1 MTLSVAAR
9 LARRELR
16 GGLAGF
22 RILLACIIM
31 GVAAIAAVG
40 TIRASIE
47 AGLADKGAILL
58 GGDAEIG
65 LTYRFANVAERE
77 WMEGHADAISEIV
90 DFRSLAVAPDGD
102 RALTQVKAVDDA
114 YPLTGTIGLDPAM
127 PLAAALDGQDGLPG
141 GVMAPQLIARL
152 ALAPGDTFRLGGQ
165 EFILMAAL
173 VDEPDGAASGFA
185 LGPRSM
191 VRTTALQASGLL
203 QAGTLFSTRYRL
215 DLPDGADLAA
225 LEAAANEA
233 LGTSGIAWRDARNG
247 APGIAAFVD
256 RLGAFLVLVG
266 LSGLAVGGVGISAA
280 LRAYLA
286 SKTATIATL
295 RTLGADRAT
304 ILAMY
309 FIQIG
314 VLAVLGLIAGVLL
327 GAGLPVLLAP
337 VIGAYLPVPAIFAF
351 YPMPMVEALIYGA
364 LAVLI
369 FTLAP
374 LSRVQDIRAASLF
387 RDGGADGRALPRW
400 PFLAIIAL
408 LLAALLAV
416 AAWFSG
422 NLALTL
428 WTAGGIIGAL
438 AILWFAAALLRVLAR
453 MARPWARGR
462 PALHWALAA
471 IGGPG
476 STAAPAMLSLGL
488 GLAVLAAVGQ
498 IDGTLRG
505 SISNDLPGR
514 APSFFFI
521 DLQADQMPEFMQI
534 TLGDPAVSKVDSAPM
549 LRGIITQ
556 INGRDAAEVA
566 GDHWVLNGDRGV
578 SYAAEAGGPLETG
591 TWWPADYDGPPQVS
605 FAAEEAREMGLALG
619 DDITVNILGRDITA
633 TLTSLREVDFSTAGI
648 GFIMVMNPAALEGA
662 PHSAIATV
670 YAEQEAEARILRR
683 VSEAFPNVTGISVRS
698 AIDRVSELL
707 GGLAAA
713 TSWGASATL
722 LTGFLVLIGAAAADQ
737 RARIY
742 EAAIL
747 KTLGASRARILAS
760 LAIRAILL
768 GSAAG
773 IVAIGAGA
781 LGGWAVSLYVL
792 EIRYTLLWAPAL
804 LIVIAGI
811 LVTLATALIF
821 ALRPLAAS
829 PAQVLRARE

>member
-1 MTLSVAAR
+1 MNLRIAAR
-9 LARRELR
+9 LAGRELR
-16 GGLAGF
+16 GGIAGS
-22 RILLACIIM
+22 RILLACIIL

-47 AGLADKGAILL
+47 AGLADKGAVLL

-65 LTYRFANVAERE
+65 LTYRFADAAERA
-77 WMEGHADAISEIV
+77 WMEAEADVVSEIV
-90 DFRSLAVAPDGD
+90 DFRSLAVTMDGD
-102 RALTQVKAVDDA
+102 RALTQVKGVDAA
-114 YPLTGTIGLDPAM
+114 YPLTGDVELDPAM
-127 PLAAALDGQDGLPG
+127 PLAVALDGQNGLPG

-152 ALAPGDTFRLGGQ
+152 ALSPGDIFRLGGQ
-165 EFILMAAL
+165 EFVLMAAL

-191 VRTTALQASGLL
+191 VRTSALQDSGLL
-203 QAGTLFSTRYRL
+203 KAGTLFNTRYRL
-215 DLPDGADLAA
+215 DLPDGADLNSTQQAA
-225 LEAAANEA
+225 EVA
-233 LGTSGIAWRDARNG
+233 LGTSGIEWRDARNG

-286 SKTATIATL
+286 TKTATIATL

-304 ILAMY
+304 ILATY
-309 FIQIG
+309 FMQIG
-314 VLAVLGLIAGVLL
+314 ALAVLGLILGVLL
-327 GAGLPVLLAP
+327 GAGVPVLLAP
-337 VIGAYLPVPAIFAF
+337 VITAYLPVPAEFAL
-351 YPMPMVEALIYGA
+351 YPRPMTEALIYGA

-387 RDGGADGRALPRW
+387 RDGGEGARALPRW
-400 PFLAIIAL
+400 PFLVIIAL
-408 LLAALLAV
+408 LVAALLALAV
-416 AAWFSG
+416 WFSG

-438 AILWFAAALLRVLAR
+438 MILWLAAALVRALAR
-453 MARPWARGR
+453 LARPWAQGR

-521 DLQADQMPEFMQI
+521 DLQADQLPGFLEMTE
-534 TLGDPAVSKVDSAPM
+534 GDPSVSRIDSAPM
-549 LRGIITQ
+549 LRGMITA
-556 INGRDAAEVA
+556 INGQDAAAVA

-578 SYAAEAGGPLETG
+578 SYAARASGPLEAG
-591 TWWPADYDGPPQVS
+591 EWWPEDYDGPPQIS
-605 FAAEEAREMGLALG
+605 FAAEEAREMGLDLG
-619 DDITVNILGRDITA
+619 DEITINILGREITA
-633 TLTSLREVDFSTAGI
+633 TLTSLRDVDFSTAGI
-648 GFIMVMNPAALEGA
+648 GFIMVMNPAALAGA

-670 YAEQEAEARILRR
+670 YAEEEAEARILRS
-683 VSEAFPNVTGISVRS
+683 VSEAYPNVTGISVRS
-698 AIDRVSELL
+698 AIDRVATLL
-707 GGLAAA
+707 AGLAAA

-722 LTGFLVLIGAAAADQ
+722 LTGFMVLIGAAAADQ

-742 EAAIL
+742 EAAVL

-760 LAIRAILL
+760 LALRAILL

-773 IVAIGAGA
+773 SVAIGAGA
-781 LGGWAVSLYVL
+781 LGGWAVSHYVL
-792 EIRYTLLWAPAL
+792 EVKYSVLWQPAL
-804 LIVIAGI
+804 LIVAAGI
-811 LVTLATALIF
+811 LVTLITALAF

-829 PAQVLRARE
+829 PALVLRSRE